1 VAIDVSRFRGMNQ
14 AQRRTE
20 LPSIVERLVRHA
32 GIWDE
37 VGKYEELFDIQVR
50 GHLTDLLDGD
60 ASLDVR

>member
-1 VAIDVSRFRGMNQ
+1 MHQ